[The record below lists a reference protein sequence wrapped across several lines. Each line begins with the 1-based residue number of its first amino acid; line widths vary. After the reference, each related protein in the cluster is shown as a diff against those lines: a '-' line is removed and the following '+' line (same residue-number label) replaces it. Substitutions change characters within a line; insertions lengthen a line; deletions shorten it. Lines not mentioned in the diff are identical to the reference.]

1 MAGFSEKK
9 TFLCRIKR
17 HKNTNVM
24 KVMFTNEEKTA
35 IASVLYNLANAD
47 FQNLKEEK
55 ECLALCLNELDF
67 KAADFVPVPRNELP
81 KQSYETLKHM
91 TKEKKIAFS
100 RMMTQVSRADADFGP
115 REQKF
120 VKEILEM
127 CDVPFVHR

>member
-1 MAGFSEKK
+1 MEE
-9 TFLCRIKR
+9 
-17 HKNTNVM
+17 
-24 KVMFTNEEKTA
+24 MFTNEEKTA

>member
-1 MAGFSEKK
+1 ME
-9 TFLCRIKR
+9 
-17 HKNTNVM
+17 
-24 KVMFTNEEKTA
+24 VMFTNEEKTA

-55 ECLALCLNELDF
+55 ECLALCLKELDF
-67 KAADFVPVPRNELP
+67 KVAGFVPVPRNELP